1 MSTMTAVQRPVG
13 IQQCHPA
20 LMILVL
26 VLTDVLTLA
35 ACGLI
40 GSLPNWSPQGVH
52 GLVNYADLIPFIF
65 LFVLV
70 FSALGLY
77 SGVSASPPEELRKS
91 TFACILISLCV
102 AVSTVSIRPSHV
114 LFNWKMVGAILL
126 SIVAVPLAREIVRLN
141 YCRAP
146 WWGYPTVI
154 LGDEESCKRVIR
166 TLNKQMDLALK
177 PVGLICSHPAESSHV
192 HGVPVIDENDLS
204 RLEPYLKGKGYAVL
218 TGAAE
223 SRDLLMSA
231 IAGNRKA
238 FPHVLIVPEIW
249 EFSCFSVS
257 PKNLG
262 GFLGLEIREHL
273 FHPGKQFLKRAL
285 DLLLTSIVLIFAT
298 PLLLLIALAIK
309 IDSLGPVFYGQLRI
323 GRRGIE
329 FRAWK
334 FRSMVPDADKL
345 LAQYLLK
352 HPALAAEWEL
362 NHKLRFDPRMTR
374 VGRFLRQTSL
384 DEIPQLWNVMRGE
397 MSLVGPRP
405 IVRDEIPRYGK
416 RFDLYTSVQSG
427 LTGLWQVSGRS
438 ETTYAERVT
447 FDTFYIRNW
456 SVWLDL
462 YILFR
467 TIGVLCVRKGAY

>member
-1 MSTMTAVQRPVG
+1 
-13 IQQCHPA
+13 
-20 LMILVL
+20 MILVL
-26 VLTDVLTLA
+26 VLTDVFSLA
-35 ACGLI
+35 ACGLVA
-40 GSLPNWSPQGVH
+40 SLPNWMPNWNPHGVH
-52 GLVNYADLIPFIF
+52 GIASYAVLIPFIS
-65 LFVLV
+65 LFILV

-77 SGVSASPPEELRKS
+77 SGVSPSPPEELRKS

-102 AVSTVSIRPSHV
+102 AVSTASIRPSHV
-114 LFNWKMVGAILL
+114 FFSWKIGGAILL
-126 SIVAVPLAREIVRLN
+126 SIIAVPIAREFVRLK
-141 YCRAP
+141 YCRAA
-146 WWGYPTVI
+146 WWGYPTVV
-154 LGDEESCKRVIR
+154 LGDEESGKRVIR

-177 PVGLICSHPAESSHV
+177 PVALICSHPTASSHV
-192 HGVPVIDENDLS
+192 HGVPIIEEGDLS
-204 RLEPYLKGKGYAVL
+204 DWEPYLKGKGYALL
-218 TGAAE
+218 TGADE
-223 SRDLLMSA
+223 SRDSLMNV
-231 IAGNRKA
+231 INENRGF

-249 EFSCFSVS
+249 EFSCLSVS

-273 FHPGKQFLKRAL
+273 FQPGKQFLKRIL
-285 DLLLTSIVLIFAT
+285 DLLLTTFILIVAA

-309 IDSLGPVFYGQLRI
+309 IDSRGPVFYAQRRI
-323 GRRGIE
+323 GRRGVE

-334 FRSMVPDADKL
+334 FRSMVPDADAL
-345 LAQYLLK
+345 LTRHLAE
-352 HPALAAEWEL
+352 HPALAAEWGQ

-374 VGRFLRQTSL
+374 VGRFLRQSSL
-384 DEIPQLWNVMRGE
+384 DEIPQLWNVVRGE

-405 IVRDEIPRYGK
+405 IVRAEIPRYGK
-416 RFDLYTSVQSG
+416 HFDLYTSVQSG

-438 ETTYAERVT
+438 QTTYAERVT

>member
-1 MSTMTAVQRPVG
+1 MG
-13 IQQCHPA
+13 
-20 LMILVL
+20 
-26 VLTDVLTLA
+26 
-35 ACGLI
+35 
-40 GSLPNWSPQGVH
+40 
-52 GLVNYADLIPFIF
+52 
-65 LFVLV
+65 
-70 FSALGLY
+70 
-77 SGVSASPPEELRKS
+77 
-91 TFACILISLCV
+91 
-102 AVSTVSIRPSHV
+102 
-114 LFNWKMVGAILL
+114 GAILL
-126 SIVAVPLAREIVRLN
+126 SIVAVPVVREIVRLN

-146 WWGYPTVI
+146 WWGYPTVV
-154 LGDEESCKRVIR
+154 LGDEESGKRVIQ

-177 PVGLICSHPAESSHV
+177 PVALICSHPTESSHV
-192 HGVPVIDENDLS
+192 HGVPIIEESDLS
-204 RLEPYLKGKGYAVL
+204 DLEPYLKGKGYALL

-223 SRDLLMSA
+223 SRDPLMN
-231 IAGNRKA
+231 IITENRGL

-262 GFLGLEIREHL
+262 GFLGLEVREHL
-273 FHPGKQFLKRAL
+273 FQPSKQFLKRLL
-285 DLLLTSIVLIFAT
+285 DLILTTFILIVGA
-298 PLLLLIALAIK
+298 PLLFLIAMAIK
-309 IDSLGPVFYGQLRI
+309 IDSPGPVFYGQRRV
-323 GRRGIE
+323 GRGSVE

-334 FRSMVPDADKL
+334 FRSMVPDADAL
-345 LAQYLLK
+345 LTRYLAD
-352 HPALAAEWEL
+352 HPALAVEWEQ

-374 VGRFLRQTSL
+374 VGRFLRQSSL

-405 IVRDEIPRYGK
+405 IVRAEIPRYGK

-467 TIGVLCVRKGAY
+467 TVGVLCVRKGAY

>member
-1 MSTMTAVQRPVG
+1 
-13 IQQCHPA
+13 
-20 LMILVL
+20 MILVL
-26 VLTDVLTLA
+26 VLTDVFSLA

-40 GSLPNWSPQGVH
+40 ASLPNWSPQGVH
-52 GLVNYADLIPFIF
+52 GIVYYTVLIPFISLF
-65 LFVLV
+65 LLV
-70 FSALGLY
+70 FAALGLY
-77 SGVSASPPEELRKS
+77 SGVSPSPPEELRKS

-102 AVSTVSIRPSHV
+102 AVSTVSLRPSHV
-114 LFNWKMVGAILL
+114 LFNWKMGAAILL
-126 SIVAVPLAREIVRLN
+126 SIVAVPVVREIVRLR

-154 LGDEESCKRVIR
+154 LGDEESGKRVIR

-177 PVGLICSHPAESSHV
+177 PVALICSHPTESSHV
-192 HGVPVIDENDLS
+192 HGVPIIEESDLND
-204 RLEPYLKGKGYAVL
+204 LEPYLKGKGYALL

-223 SRDLLMSA
+223 SRDPLMN
-231 IAGNRKA
+231 IITENRGL

-262 GFLGLEIREHL
+262 GFLGLEVREHL
-273 FHPGKQFLKRAL
+273 FQPSKQFLKRLL
-285 DLLLTSIVLIFAT
+285 DLILTTFILIVGA
-298 PLLLLIALAIK
+298 PLLFLIAMAIK
-309 IDSLGPVFYGQLRI
+309 IDSPGPVFYGQRRV
-323 GRRGIE
+323 GRGGVE

-334 FRSMVPDADKL
+334 FRSMVPDADAL
-345 LAQYLLK
+345 LTRYLAD
-352 HPALAAEWEL
+352 HPALAVEWEQ
-362 NHKLRFDPRMTR
+362 NHKLRFDPRITR
-374 VGRFLRQTSL
+374 VGRFLRQSSL

-405 IVRDEIPRYGK
+405 IVRAEIPRYGK

-467 TIGVLCVRKGAY
+467 TVGVLCVRKGAY